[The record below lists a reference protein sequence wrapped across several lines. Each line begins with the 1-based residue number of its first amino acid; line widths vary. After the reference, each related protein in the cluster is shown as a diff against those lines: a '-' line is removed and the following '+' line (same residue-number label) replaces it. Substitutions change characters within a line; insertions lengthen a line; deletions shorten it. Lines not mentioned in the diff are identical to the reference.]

1 MFKRILI
8 AYDGSEPADK
18 AFERALDL
26 ASKYGAH
33 LHVLAVAQPPEF
45 AEDVETE
52 AVLDNA
58 RDHFEARFTSMKQ
71 RAVGASVEADFE
83 IRVGH
88 PAEQVVRFADQRSVD
103 LIVTGH
109 RGKGLFERWLLG
121 SVSRRVIAYAGCTVM
136 VVR

>member
-1 MFKRILI
+1 MFKTILI

-26 ASKYGAH
+26 ASKYRAR
-33 LHVLAVAQPPEF
+33 LLVLAVARPPDF

-52 AVLDNA
+52 AMLEHA
-58 RDHFEARFTSMKQ
+58 REHFEAHFARLKQ
-71 RAVGASVEADFE
+71 RAGAASVQTDFE
-83 IRVGH
+83 IRIGH
-88 PAEQVVRFADQRSVD
+88 PAEQVVRFAEERSVD

-109 RGKGLFERWLLG
+109 RGKGMFERWLLG
-121 SVSRRVIAYAGCTVM
+121 SVSRLVIAYARCAVM